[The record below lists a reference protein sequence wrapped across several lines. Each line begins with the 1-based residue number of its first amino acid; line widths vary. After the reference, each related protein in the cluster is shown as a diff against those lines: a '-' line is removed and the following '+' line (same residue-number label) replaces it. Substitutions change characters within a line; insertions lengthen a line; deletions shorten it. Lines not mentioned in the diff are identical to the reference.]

1 MKIRVI
7 DTGSANVRS
16 VYTAL
21 RRLRIEPVPVRGPE
35 DVVAAPRILL
45 PGVGAFGAAMARLE
59 EQDLVEPLRERLRA
73 GWPTLAVC
81 IGMQLL
87 ASESEE
93 SPGVEGVASIPAR
106 VARFTDAVRVPHMGW
121 NRVQAPAQADWI
133 ESGHAYFANSYRVSA
148 DQRSALERAG
158 WSVATC
164 DYDGAFVAA
173 IARDGVL
180 ACQFHPEL
188 SGAWGLE
195 LLRRWATRRP
205 EDASC

>member
-35 DVVAAPRILL
+35 DVVAAPRVLL

-81 IGMQLL
+81 IGLQVL
-87 ASESEE
+87 ARESEE
-93 SPGVEGVASIPAR
+93 SVGVAGVGALAAS
-106 VARFTDAVRVPHMGW
+106 VGSFSTAVRVPHMGW
-121 NRVQAPAQADWI
+121 NRVHAPEGADWI
-133 ESGHAYFANSYRVSA
+133 EDGHAYFANSFRVSA
-148 DQRSALERAG
+148 DQRAALESAG

-164 DYDGAFVAA
+164 DYDGTFVAA
-173 IARDGVL
+173 LLRDGVL

-188 SGAWGLE
+188 SGGFGLE
-195 LLRRWATRRP
+195 VLRRWAERSQ
-205 EDASC
+205 EGASC